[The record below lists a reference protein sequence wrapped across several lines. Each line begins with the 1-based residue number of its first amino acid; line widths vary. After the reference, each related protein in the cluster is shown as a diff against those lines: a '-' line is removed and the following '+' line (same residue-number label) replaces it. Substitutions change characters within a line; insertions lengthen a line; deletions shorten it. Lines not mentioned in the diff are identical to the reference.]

1 MCQQNKVT
9 NRNPIF
15 YLGKEVDV
23 NKDSQKAKLCDPQ
36 IQSQLS
42 AATE

>member
-1 MCQQNKVT
+1 M
-9 NRNPIF
+9 F
-15 YLGKEVDV
+15 FLGKEVDV

-42 AATE
+42 TATE